1 MHRRTSAFLAAI
13 SIPLLAVGVAS
24 ATGPSGVTG
33 DPQVMAAK
41 LPDAIKVNADGVKFQ
56 TKAPS
61 DVSVLNLTVEPG
73 GTTGWHSHPGLAVIA
88 VSEGTGKLYL
98 ADCSSKTFHAGQAFA
113 ESGDDEPTLFRN
125 ESSSPVLLTVTFIA
139 PRGEDIIHGETG
151 PGCGLS

>member
-1 MHRRTSAFLAAI
+1 MNRRRLAA
-13 SIPLLAVGVAS
+13 LAVGALAPLAALGSAS
-24 ATGPSGVTG
+24 ATTPAVTPAVHVVG
-33 DPQVMAAK
+33 ADLDDRVQ
-41 LPDAIKVNADGVKFQ
+41 VNADGVKFQ